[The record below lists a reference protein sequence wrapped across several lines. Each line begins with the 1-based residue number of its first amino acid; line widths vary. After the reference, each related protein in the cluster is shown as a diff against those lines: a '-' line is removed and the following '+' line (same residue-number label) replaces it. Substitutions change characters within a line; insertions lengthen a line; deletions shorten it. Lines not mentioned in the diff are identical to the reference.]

1 MDQIRI
7 KLSALWICR
16 MLVGF
21 LGDVL
26 GFMEPGAL
34 EQFNT
39 GEVGGMVLSSQLLL
53 VAAIV
58 MFLPILMV
66 FLSLTLRYKA
76 ARWSNILLALFLFVF
91 DLVGLPTYP
100 GLHRQFLIAAGM
112 GFNAITIWYAWRWI
126 EDKGVSMAASGD
138 GGNA

>member
-1 MDQIRI
+1 MDKVRI
-7 KLSALWICR
+7 KLSALWVCR

-39 GEVGGMVLSSQLLL
+39 GEVGGMVLSSELLL
-53 VAAIV
+53 AAAVI

-66 FLSLTLRYKA
+66 LLSLTLRYKA
-76 ARWSNILLALFLFVF
+76 SRWANILLALFLFVF
-91 DLVGLPTYP
+91 DLMGLPTYT

-112 GFNAITIWYAWRWI
+112 GFNALTVWYAWQWAVDSA
-126 EDKGVSMAASGD
+126 ELTTE
-138 GGNA
+138 

>member
-1 MDQIRI
+1 MDKVRI
-7 KLSALWICR
+7 KLSALWVCR

-39 GEVGGMVLSSQLLL
+39 GEVGGMALTPALLL

-58 MFLPILMV
+58 MTLPILMV
-66 FLSLTLRYKA
+66 FLSLTLKYKA
-76 ARWSNILLALFLFVF
+76 ARWANILLAIGLFLF
-91 DLVGLPTYP
+91 DLVGLPTYTS
-100 GLHRQFLIAAGM
+100 LHRQFLIVM
-112 GFNAITIWYAWRWI
+112 GLAFNALTVWYAWRWI
-126 EDKGVSMAASGD
+126 ENTTEADAA
-138 GGNA
+138 